1 MTRSS
6 YNLLTGFS
14 QQMWKLAPIA
24 VVILSACSLALFAG
38 CSKSKGVK
46 GEGSAKGDK
55 DAKGGKPSTKRP
67 FDNALIS
74 KGQDDVRKRFGDPTV
89 VSKTIDGHILWVY
102 VPKWRILPND
112 KGYLYVEFENDKV
125 VKIFRKP

>member
-1 MTRSS
+1 
-6 YNLLTGFS
+6 
-14 QQMWKLAPIA
+14 MWKVAPA
-24 VVILSACSLALFAG
+24 AAVILFACSLAFFPG

-46 GEGSAKGDK
+46 GDASAKPDK
-55 DAKGGKPSTKRP
+55 PGKPSTKRP

-89 VSKTIDGHILWVY
+89 VSKTMDGHILWVY
-102 VPKWRILPND
+102 VPVWRILPND

-125 VKIFRKP
+125 IKIFRKP